1 MNDFFR
7 ASYLDDQRDPTKG
20 RYNDHQDATDNDSHL
35 RYLERTPEKEV
46 RHKHYF
52 LKPEHFYFRE
62 KESIEDSYRKP
73 RERYHE
79 QYHQAYYDDDPEAST
94 SQQSYYDD
102 DISELENSVLGHIS
116 NAAFSNHQFYD
127 KRIPTDS
134 YNRFR
139 EDANYKYQDKQPS
152 QSYRTFDDDHNFIG
166 YKGRSSNFKKPLR
179 IPLHEITEDHQSP
192 FYGEH
197 YVPQRTRFPKSN
209 LLVHNKKSISYDN
222 LNHYIQRRP
231 QQVHQ
236 YNDGNKDD
244 NDSYYDRFRSYGA
257 RIPKREYFDE
267 ADYYDSVPYHRN
279 HDRELNSYRKQ
290 RQTSVLDNIRENLPW
305 PLSMVG
311 RIGENDDTSRSDENT
326 FPDSIQSILKVID
339 SQDDV
344 GKEFD
349 DHKVLPFLDVEE
361 IK

>member
-1 MNDFFR
+1 M
-7 ASYLDDQRDPTKG
+7 
-20 RYNDHQDATDNDSHL
+20 
-35 RYLERTPEKEV
+35 
-46 RHKHYF
+46 
-52 LKPEHFYFRE
+52 KPEHFYFIRG

-79 QYHQAYYDDDPEAST
+79 QYKQAYYDDDPEAST

-127 KRIPTDS
+127 KRIPVDS
-134 YNRFR
+134 YNFR
-139 EDANYKYQDKQPS
+139 EDANYNYEDRQPKR
-152 QSYRTFDDDHNFIG
+152 SYRTYDDHNFTG
-166 YKGRSSNFKKPLR
+166 YKGRTSNFRKPLR
-179 IPLHEITEDHQSP
+179 NPLHGITEDHRSP
-192 FYGEH
+192 YYEEH
-197 YVPQRTRFPKSN
+197 YVPERFPKPTFF
-209 LLVHNKKSISYDN
+209 VHNKKSKSHDN

-236 YNDGNKDD
+236 YDGNKDD
-244 NDSYYDRFRSYGA
+244 YDSYYDRFRSYGA
-257 RIPKREYFDE
+257 RVPKREYFDE
-267 ADYYDSVPYHRN
+267 ADYYDNVPYHRN
-279 HDRELNSYRKQ
+279 HDRELNHYRKE

-311 RIGENDDTSRSDENT
+311 RIGENDETSRSDENT